1 MNRFSTRPTSRQSA
15 AEPHFRAAIRKTEDG
30 LRNPSSSNQL
40 HIGLAYTTNFGNH
53 VTRALN
59 SLIDVTMMDMAGD
72 PGAVDLLADVGGGL
86 AEELDDDEDGL
97 PPAVPP
103 LPRRFAEPPPPR
115 TPATLEECA
124 MTAYLR
130 LLENECAAF
139 VLVSSLAAHS
149 LYLRSAPQV
158 MLDDLKTQL
167 RRRMSGIASSS
178 LRQAMLK
185 RVLSAEFPTQQN
197 WARKKSVSYKYL
209 SVRTNLECP
218 HDCCSGAYIRD
229 TMAGVLMSSELR
241 SLSFALPPA
250 GQPRLEIPSI
260 LTHYAQSVVENRVA
274 LVERIFLPEN
284 YLEEEPSRPSPCGS
298 ATQSHARF
306 LQAFSRQVPCYQHE
320 AYLGDRE
327 PKHGRTGLLQ
337 SLWLLF
343 RHIPD
348 LDLKFNKL
356 TEIVL
361 RNNVQCQIYSQAN
374 FQFDFLQRIGLGC
387 PRLRVLDLFGTDTWA
402 DCLVAFFFRD
412 AFHSLHRFL
421 YFFSSGEDEEEI
433 YHPHNIR
440 RYCQFCLDQNHPK
453 GIERPFTTN
462 PIIPLL
468 DVIYNH
474 VLKKYPR
481 RSYCILRNCI
491 PVSQLVH
498 APQSTVF
505 EILRDES
512 FHQVGGG
519 PQPSSPLGRG
529 TLSAD
534 HGSSSKEPASSPSFV
549 RARLRDRAS
558 LAKKSQASLGQG
570 TSESACDIQP
580 STSVEPVVC
589 SKVPSNEDHH
599 APPLSLSGEE
609 LTVVRRRSQR
619 LRQKH
624 REPDS
629 CYYVDQQRGRTT
641 AHKGSRSV
649 KRPCSPGP
657 SGSGPSSRKKRVVSA
672 EEAHHRVRAP
682 PASGPNT
689 AGQSPSMAM
698 GGGGTAK
705 PPSLERLEYGRWF
718 DETYRCSCKK
728 RKSNKT
734 CAVKTNPDT
743 VSRVGVW
750 RKCSSQ
756 PGWKVDQEWVEP
768 ESVQCREILQWPHLN
783 PCVETLEVL
792 NIGGTNVLGEFIPF
806 LLKHAPNIRSLGQWL
821 NTLVYGIEIMQ
832 DMNPNLKLPKLE
844 EFSYSSDRNFFCQPY
859 IGFVPETNDFRN
871 VRKEMLRFSGR
882 VANRVN
888 PSSRN
893 HAQKIRQLQTDM
905 NLVQR
910 VCPNIR
916 KLNLVVHFKVA
927 VLSDQHLSTW
937 NGLRLMDSLTELDL
951 VTVLFVNVKALIQA
965 VGGQLRALVIE
976 MDEEQGT
983 GLEIVH
989 IARHCPELRS
999 LRMIMGDKILRGEM
1013 TLHFGSVFFRHL
1025 ESVEVDGS
1033 VHLHAFAFFWGHCR
1047 SLRHLKLGLVVSN
1060 EIVGNNVLIFDVF
1073 TLLFRVN
1080 PMHWLEQFHIKNL
1093 RIRSLPMAY
1102 FLLEHMPRLKAASS
1116 WIIDLPSLEEF
1127 TELVGRF
1134 KRYEEAGVKLDYK
1147 RW

>member
-1 MNRFSTRPTSRQSA
+1 M
-15 AEPHFRAAIRKTEDG
+15 
-30 LRNPSSSNQL
+30 
-40 HIGLAYTTNFGNH
+40 
-53 VTRALN
+53 V
-59 SLIDVTMMDMAGD
+59 
-72 PGAVDLLADVGGGL
+72 
-86 AEELDDDEDGL
+86 
-97 PPAVPP
+97 
-103 LPRRFAEPPPPR
+103 
-115 TPATLEECA
+115 
-124 MTAYLR
+124 
-130 LLENECAAF
+130 
-139 VLVSSLAAHS
+139 
-149 LYLRSAPQV
+149 
-158 MLDDLKTQL
+158 
-167 RRRMSGIASSS
+167 
-178 LRQAMLK
+178 
-185 RVLSAEFPTQQN
+185 
-197 WARKKSVSYKYL
+197 
-209 SVRTNLECP
+209 
-218 HDCCSGAYIRD
+218 
-229 TMAGVLMSSELR
+229 GVLMSSELR
-241 SLSFALPPA
+241 SLSFGLPPA
-250 GQPRLEIPSI
+250 GQPRLEIPAI
-260 LTHYAQSVVENRVA
+260 LTHYAESVVENRVA

-284 YLEEEPSRPSPCGS
+284 YLDEEPPSRGASACGWPS
-298 ATQSHARF
+298 AHARF
-306 LQAFSRQVPCYQHE
+306 LQAFSRQSPCYEHE
-320 AYLGDRE
+320 GYLGDRE

-374 FQFDFLQRIGLGC
+374 FQFEFLQRVGLGC

-498 APQSTVF
+498 APESTVF
-505 EILRDES
+505 EILRDET
-512 FHQVGGG
+512 FHQTGHR
-519 PQPSSPLGRG
+519 PSSPPGR
-529 TLSAD
+529 LLNAAHD
-534 HGSSSKEPASSPSFV
+534 HGTSSSNTTATSSPSSSQSFV

-558 LAKKSQASLGQG
+558 MAKKSQASLGHG
-570 TSESACDIQP
+570 ASEFARIQP
-580 STSVEPVVC
+580 SGTKSLPAC
-589 SKVPSNEDHH
+589 SKISPESGHDAAHPS
-599 APPLSLSGEE
+599 PSVSGDEMIMASASQ
-609 LTVVRRRSQR
+609 TCRRSQR
-619 LRQKH
+619 LHAKKH
-624 REPDS
+624 NPTEVH
-629 CYYVDQQRGRTT
+629 VDQQRGRTNR
-641 AHKGSRSV
+641 KGSSRAV
-649 KRPCSPGP
+649 KRPSSPGP
-657 SGSGPSSRKKRVVSA
+657 SGMGVSSRKKRTVSV
-672 EEAHHRVRAP
+672 EGSTIRVCAP
-682 PASGPNT
+682 PPNVPSA
-689 AGQSPSMAM
+689 AGQSPAE
-698 GGGGTAK
+698 
-705 PPSLERLEYGRWF
+705 PSPTLERLPFSRWF
-718 DETYRCSCKK
+718 DETYRCTCGK
-728 RKSNKT
+728 RKSHH

-743 VSRVGVW
+743 ATQVGVW

-821 NTLVYGIEIMQ
+821 NTLIYGIEIMQ
-832 DMNPNLKLPKLE
+832 DMNPNLKLPQLE

-916 KLNLVVHFKVA
+916 KLNLVVHFKVP
-927 VLSDQHLSTW
+927 VLSDEHLSTW
-937 NGLRLMDSLTELDL
+937 NGLRLLDSLTELDL
-951 VTVLFVNVKALIQA
+951 VTVMFVNVKALLQA
-965 VGGQLRALVIE
+965 VGGQLRTLVIE

-999 LRMIMGDKILRGEM
+999 LRLIMGDKILRGEM

-1047 SLRHLKLGLVVSN
+1047 SLKHLKLGLVVSN

-1127 TELVGRF
+1127 TELVARF
-1134 KRYEEAGVKLDYK
+1134 KRYEEAGVKLEYK